1 MFWEKRG
8 KTPSFLLAN
17 LSGGNQMR
25 WDLPSSDIHMQIN
38 TSILSGCLSL
48 VCGSIPASYTWILPA
63 VITTP
68 VTKWKGENSRT
79 TSAAPRSSG
88 WCSTAEVIWPR
99 WTRSC
104 AVSPGMLRLAQ
115 SSPASPRAAL
125 SKSLLFPHNT
135 LHTHCLSPLPPA
147 YPAVGVGSQ
156 GTKAN

>member
-1 MFWEKRG
+1 MC
-8 KTPSFLLAN
+8 
-17 LSGGNQMR
+17 

-48 VCGSIPASYTWILPA
+48 VCGSLTASYARILPA
-63 VITTP
+63 VITTCA
-68 VTKWKGENSRT
+68 TKLKGGNFRT
-79 TSAAPRSSG
+79 TSPVARSSG
-88 WCSTAEVIWPR
+88 WCKTAEVI

-104 AVSPGMLRLAQ
+104 AVSPGRMRLTQ

-135 LHTHCLSPLPPA
+135 LHTQCLSLPPPA
-147 YPAVGVGSQ
+147 SPAVGVGSQ